1 MSFNKYRELYNKV
14 ITQNIKGI
22 IFDYAPISDTYTFKP
37 FSHNTAS
44 NSVEELGRIMRNN
57 LPFYSY
63 GEEEVIKYFEGNYF
77 KTITDISHFSYIQRL
92 PERWNTNDGLL
103 SETLLDLLIQVY
115 NPDAYKLCVRTLFR
129 QDDDNEIKGYDL
141 TYFSKSDTEI
151 TLWLGQA
158 KLGAKSYCK
167 SDIDKDLINKY
178 TKQYLSKQLFFICDK
193 PVEINDDAKA
203 ILDNINTINMLNIN
217 SDNETRINNLIQC
230 FKDKNIKIKIPCLL
244 AFEEKK
250 VYENPKELF
259 SRIKEETD
267 GIINYYKSKKYSFN
281 GFEANIVFYVFP
293 IEDLKRLRDK
303 EKGFYA
309 GLC

>member
-1 MSFNKYRELYNKV
+1 MSFNKYRELYNEV

-22 IFDYAPISDTYTFKP
+22 IFDYALINDTYTFKP

-63 GEEEVIKYFEGNYF
+63 GEEEVIKIFEENTL
-77 KTITDISHFSYIQRL
+77 KTITDFSRFSYQQRL

-141 TYFSKSDTEI
+141 TYFSKSDNEI

-158 KLGAKSYCK
+158 KLGEKSYCK
-167 SDIDKDLINKY
+167 NDIDKDLINKY
-178 TKQYLSKQLFFICDK
+178 TNQYLSKQLFFICDK

-203 ILDNINTINMLNIN
+203 ILDIIKRINMMNIN
-217 SDNETRINNLIQC
+217 SDNETRINSLIQC
-230 FKDKNIKIKIPCLL
+230 FKDNNIKIKMPCLL
-244 AFEEKK
+244 AFEEKQ
-250 VYENPKELF
+250 VYANPKELF
-259 SRIKEETD
+259 SKIKKETE
-267 GIINYYKSKKYSFN
+267 GIIKYYKSKNYSFS
-281 GFEANIVFYVFP
+281 GFEPNLTFYVFP